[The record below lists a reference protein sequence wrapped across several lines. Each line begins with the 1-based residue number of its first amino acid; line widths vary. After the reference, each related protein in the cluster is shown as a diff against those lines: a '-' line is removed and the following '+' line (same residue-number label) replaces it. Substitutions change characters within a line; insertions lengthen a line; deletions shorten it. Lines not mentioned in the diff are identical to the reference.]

1 MILQKRFCEIG
12 ALSMSGGNL
21 LLANVKKIR
30 YNNYKNVTKKKRNGK
45 IKGEF
50 HENTKKADV
59 YDADGDADMR
69 ICHASVCI
77 RSKNE

>member
-1 MILQKRFCEIG
+1 
-12 ALSMSGGNL
+12 MSGGKL
-21 LLANVKKIR
+21 LLANVKKLR
-30 YNNYKNVTKKKRNGK
+30 YNNYKNGTEEKRNRK

-50 HENTKKADV
+50 HENTKKVDV
-59 YDADGDADMR
+59 YDTDGDADMR

>member
-1 MILQKRFCEIG
+1 
-12 ALSMSGGNL
+12 MSGGNL

-30 YNNYKNVTKKKRNGK
+30 YNNYKNVTKKKR
-45 IKGEF
+45 KGEF
-50 HENTKKADV
+50 HENTKKVDV
-59 YDADGDADMR
+59 YDTDGDADMR

>member
-1 MILQKRFCEIG
+1 
-12 ALSMSGGNL
+12 MSGGNL
-21 LLANVKKIR
+21 LLANIKKIR
-30 YNNYKNVTKKKRNGK
+30 YNSYENVTKKKRNGK

-50 HENTKKADV
+50 HENTKKVDV
-59 YDADGDADMR
+59 YDTDGDADMR

>member
-1 MILQKRFCEIG
+1 MLQ
-12 ALSMSGGNL
+12 
-21 LLANVKKIR
+21 
-30 YNNYKNVTKKKRNGK
+30 KKKRNGK

-50 HENTKKADV
+50 HENTKKVDV
-59 YDADGDADMR
+59 YDTDGDADMR